1 MYMYYTCIYKYVCLC
16 VCSNTSASA
25 RNSEQMHMH
34 PVHLNC
40 RCWGVIASMDWIP
53 GTTCGPS

>member
-1 MYMYYTCIYKYVCLC
+1 MYYACIYKYVF
-16 VCSNTSASA
+16 SNASASA

-40 RCWGVIASMDWIP
+40 RCWGVIASMDWSP